1 MLIKPSKHIR
11 QFAEKH
17 FTVEAVVPGDVKA
30 LSGKVDAVIEASD
43 DPEAVSSAVKIVK
56 KGGRMAVAGVYVPKR
71 I

>member
-1 MLIKPSKHIR
+1 M
-11 QFAEKH
+11 
-17 FTVEAVVPGDVKA
+17 KA

-56 KGGRMAVAGVYVPKR
+56 KGGRIAVVGVYVPKL